1 MGFIKKNIIW
11 FIILL
16 IGILFIYKSV
26 DYGRSYFVN
35 FIARNGLESQNY
47 LDIILTMSIIKYIVI
62 GFILSLLGLKKIEK

>member
-1 MGFIKKNIIW
+1 MEFIKKNIIG

-16 IGILFIYKSV
+16 IGIFFIYKSV

-47 LDIILTMSIIKYIVI
+47 MDII
-62 GFILSLLGLKKIEK
+62 